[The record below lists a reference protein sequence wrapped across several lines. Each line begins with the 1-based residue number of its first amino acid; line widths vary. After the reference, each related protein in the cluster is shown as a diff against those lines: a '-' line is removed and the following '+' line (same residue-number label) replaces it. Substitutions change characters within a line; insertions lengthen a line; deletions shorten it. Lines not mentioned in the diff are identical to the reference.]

1 MGNSASTALLASD
14 HDDPY
19 GFHACTEATAQL
31 LISND
36 HTENDKNDSRRRS
49 SAATARSHQHATHHY
64 PGQRHTSICD
74 HLQDFIA
81 DDNRYQRKRSL
92 SLPSSS
98 TNSAVYDLRLST
110 FLETCLQLKIR
121 SIVADAVKQQA
132 EMEVWEEMEKHAIVL
147 GKLGELDG
155 MFAELKER
163 RERVRSLGAGG
174 RSMGRKDSGRGGVV
188 AWGLSQWSRRRSE
201 DANAKHEAS
210 GVPGPTLLGPK
221 PSHPLSPES
230 QANISDFRESIL
242 DREADMHLQ
251 PIGLSID
258 LGTPINSPPITA
270 NQIFQLQEFVALI
283 RRLEQA
289 SKLSP
294 QQLRERLLEVILEA
308 EDEVKILQ
316 RELNEIRSDLEFG
329 LLRMSWQVS
338 GSGTMEKALKSLCDG
353 VLEQRGEE
361 WGRLVEVARLESKY
375 LDQERDEVDDGEANA
390 EQEERRESEKGSASK
405 QWFRFDSLFGH

>member
-1 MGNSASTALLASD
+1 MASD

-31 LISND
+31 LISSD
-36 HTENDKNDSRRRS
+36 HTDNAKNESRRRS
-49 SAATARSHQHATHHY
+49 SAAATRSFQHATHHY
-64 PGQRHTSICD
+64 PGQRRTSICD
-74 HLQDFIA
+74 HLQDTITE
-81 DDNRYQRKRSL
+81 DNRYQRKRSL
-92 SLPSSS
+92 SLPGSS
-98 TNSAVYDLRLST
+98 THSPVYDLRLST

-155 MFAELKER
+155 MFAELGER
-163 RERVRSLGAGG
+163 KKRVRSLGRGG
-174 RSMGRKDSGRGGVV
+174 GSMGRKDSVRGGVV

-201 DANAKHEAS
+201 DANAKYEAS
-210 GVPGPTLLGPK
+210 GVPGPTLSGLK

-242 DREADMHLQ
+242 DREADMHSQ

-258 LGTPINSPPITA
+258 LGLSINSPAITA
-270 NQIFQLQEFVALI
+270 NQVFQQADFLALV
-283 RRLEQA
+283 RRLEQT

-294 QQLRERLLEVILEA
+294 QQLHNRLLEVITEA

-316 RELNEIRSDLEFG
+316 RELSEIRSDLEFG

-338 GSGTMEKALKSLCDG
+338 GSGAMEKALKRLCEG

-375 LDQERDEVDDGEANA
+375 LGHETDEVDDGAA
-390 EQEERRESEKGSASK
+390 TAGQQERKESEKGNAGK

>member
-1 MGNSASTALLASD
+1 MASD
-14 HDDPY
+14 RNDPY
-19 GFHACTEATAQL
+19 GFHACTEATAEL

-36 HTENDKNDSRRRS
+36 HTDKDKNGSRRRS
-49 SAATARSHQHATHHY
+49 SATTTRHHQHATHHY
-64 PGQRHTSICD
+64 PGQRRTSICD
-74 HLQDFIA
+74 HLQDSIA
-81 DDNRYQRKRSL
+81 DDKRYQRKRSL
-92 SLPSSS
+92 SLPSSIA
-98 TNSAVYDLRLST
+98 NSPVYDLRLST

-155 MFAELKER
+155 MFAELGER
-163 RERVRSLGAGG
+163 RERLRSLGRGG
-174 RSMGRKDSGRGGVV
+174 GSMGRKDSVRGGVV
-188 AWGLSQWSRRRSE
+188 AWGLSQWSRRTSE
-201 DANAKHEAS
+201 DANAKHGAS
-210 GVPGPTLLGPK
+210 GVPGPTLLGSK

-242 DREADMHLQ
+242 DREADMHSQ

-258 LGTPINSPPITA
+258 LGLFINSPSITA
-270 NQIFQLQEFVALI
+270 HQIFQLQEFVALVK
-283 RRLEQA
+283 RLEQT

-294 QQLRERLLEVILEA
+294 QQLRERLLEVIVEA

-338 GSGTMEKALKSLCDG
+338 GSGAMEKALKSLCEG

-375 LDQERDEVDDGEANA
+375 LGHERDEVDDGETTA
-390 EQEERRESEKGSASK
+390 EQQERKESEKGSASK
-405 QWFRFDSLFGH
+405 QWFRFDSLFAH